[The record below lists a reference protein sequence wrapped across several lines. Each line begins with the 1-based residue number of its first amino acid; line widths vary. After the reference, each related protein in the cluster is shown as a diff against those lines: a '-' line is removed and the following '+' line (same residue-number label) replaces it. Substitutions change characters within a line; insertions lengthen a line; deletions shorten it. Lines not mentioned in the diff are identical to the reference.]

1 MKITIETFTD
11 SALAMIADLELK
23 HGVAFTLK
31 ESQRLQTALA
41 AVSQRAWFNSKQ
53 GKQAL
58 TKTP

>member
-1 MKITIETFTD
+1 MKITIETFSD

-41 AVSQRAWFNSKQ
+41 AVSQRAWFNSK
-53 GKQAL
+53 
-58 TKTP
+58 